1 MAQRLSVLQTWP
13 LPVPLWPWSVLEL
26 RVKKAKGSL
35 TVCKYTH
42 TVLSCP
48 ASEHIPEGSA
58 LTHSLELV
66 FISFEIRM

>member
-1 MAQRLSVLQTWP
+1 MLQTWP
-13 LPVPLWPWSVLEL
+13 LPVPLWPRSVLEL
-26 RVKKAKGSL
+26 RVKKAEGSP

-48 ASEHIPEGSA
+48 ASEHIPEGSV

-66 FISFEIRM
+66 FIRFEIRM